1 MQIARNLAVELA
13 AKLSYAS
20 CIRAEEAKYHRDCM
34 QRFLNVDTVIPVP
47 VNYKNFASSKNDG
60 FNNFYDWYESSNH
73 DTTSPFTVFEVQKH
87 IEDNNNEEVYSIR
100 HLSRK
105 LSERYAAEGSKV
117 RLTQRTGLPK
127 IVLLQEEANSIV
139 TDTILD
145 SSVGAAAKIVKESLR
160 DGQKT
165 ELTEG
170 NDRFYPYPND
180 LNLEKLT
187 VEVPAPLK
195 TFLDIICSKSRTETA
210 EKKKELQKIAVAHAL
225 MQFCK
230 NEGYL
235 SPLLIAIGLL
245 VHKVSQSRLLMDV
258 LHSVGFCVSYSEVLK
273 FEKCAAVSSVNFD
286 DFVSGSGFV
295 SVC

>member
-20 CIRAEEAKYHRDCM
+20 CIRAEEAKYHRDCIG
-34 QRFLNVDTVIPVP
+34 RFLSSVTVIPGP
-47 VNYKNFASSKNDG
+47 VYYKHFASSKNDG
-60 FNNFYDWYESSNH
+60 FNNLCDWYESSNH
-73 DTTSPFTVFEVQKH
+73 NTTSSFALFEVHKH

-105 LSERYAAEGSKV
+105 LSKHDGAEGSKV
-117 RLTQRTGLPK
+117 PLTQRAGLPQ
-127 IVLLQEEANSIV
+127 IMLLQEEANSIV
-139 TDTILD
+139 TDIILD

-230 NEGYL
+230 MKDIYL
-235 SPLLIAIGLL
+235 HFL
-245 VHKVSQSRLLMDV
+245 
-258 LHSVGFCVSYSEVLK
+258 
-273 FEKCAAVSSVNFD
+273 
-286 DFVSGSGFV
+286 
-295 SVC
+295 

>member
-1 MQIARNLAVELA
+1 MQKR
-13 AKLSYAS
+13 
-20 CIRAEEAKYHRDCM
+20 
-34 QRFLNVDTVIPVP
+34 
-47 VNYKNFASSKNDG
+47 
-60 FNNFYDWYESSNH
+60 
-73 DTTSPFTVFEVQKH
+73 
-87 IEDNNNEEVYSIR
+87 IEGSNNEEVYSIR

-105 LSERYAAEGSKV
+105 LSERYGAEGSKV
-117 RLTQRTGLPK
+117 RLTQRAGLPK

-165 ELTEG
+165 KLIEDS
-170 NDRFYPYPND
+170 DRFYSYSNK

-195 TFLDIICSKSRTETA
+195 TFLDIIYSKSRTETA

-235 SPLLIAIGLL
+235 SPLVMAIGLFF
-245 VHKVSQSRLLMDV
+245 HKVLRS
-258 LHSVGFCVSYSEVLK
+258 
-273 FEKCAAVSSVNFD
+273 
-286 DFVSGSGFV
+286 
-295 SVC
+295 